1 MNCRPDSAPRFAVNR
16 NKNISRLPGVHLT
29 PGEKRFGSGRPKLE
43 GDDSFPFPSQPR
55 TPGDSLHGGWARR

>member
-43 GDDSFPFPSQPR
+43 SEISASFPAQSR
-55 TPGDSLHGGWARR
+55 TDILHGGWSRR